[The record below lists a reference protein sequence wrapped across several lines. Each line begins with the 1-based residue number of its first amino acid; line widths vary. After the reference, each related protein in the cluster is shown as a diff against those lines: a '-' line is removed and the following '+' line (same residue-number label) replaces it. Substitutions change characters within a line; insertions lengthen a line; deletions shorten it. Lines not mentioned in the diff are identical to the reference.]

1 MALWKGLS
9 SSLILVSNPIIQF
22 VIYEQLKKTLSIDK
36 SSGWYDLVIFLMGAL
51 SKMISTLCTY
61 PITVVRTKQ
70 HISVGKDKWRKIVKN
85 IVSQEGFK
93 GLFKGIEPKLFQTVL
108 NSALLLMLFERI
120 KQILLNYFAK
130 NA

>member
-70 HISVGKDKWRKIVKN
+70 HISVGKDKWSKIVKT
-85 IVSQEGFK
+85 IVSNEGFK

-120 KQILLNYFAK
+120 KQILLTYFAK
-130 NA
+130 SA

>member
-70 HISVGKDKWRKIVKN
+70 HISVGKDKWSKIVKN
-85 IVSQEGFK
+85 IVSNEGFK

-120 KQILLNYFAK
+120 KQILLTYFAK